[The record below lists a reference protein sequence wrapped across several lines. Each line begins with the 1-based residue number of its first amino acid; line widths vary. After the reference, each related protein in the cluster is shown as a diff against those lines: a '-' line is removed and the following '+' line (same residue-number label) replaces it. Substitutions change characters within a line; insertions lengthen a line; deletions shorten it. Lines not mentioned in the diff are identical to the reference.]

1 MLPKTLVFSGGGTR
15 CLVFLPA
22 LIELQKRGHL
32 SRVKEIWGTS
42 AGSLLGSL
50 YALSYDAQKVYDA
63 MYKAD
68 FTKFRDIDVTNIF
81 NIMTT
86 WGLDDGKSLVAMIE
100 DLLEQV
106 EPGSKTKTMSE
117 LPTMNIIVS
126 DLTLR
131 ETVVVNA
138 TTFPKLRLVEAIRA
152 SMSFPFFLRPYITE
166 TKHIWIDGGLIHNFP
181 WHLLPSDQARAEALG
196 FAFLRK
202 DDGAIQSLTQY
213 IFAIINFNK
222 RKHAYQLSNVI
233 LFPIPAYPL
242 YYIKFNDEDYAM
254 VENISMTTVTAW
266 LSTYDLGRLPG
277 TSEIPGQS
285 AGQNTPSPTSPAS
298 HTIGSLGNQTPC
310 REPVQGSSPPQ
321 SLYRPLSYRRWS
333 V

>member
-32 SRVKEIWGTS
+32 SRVKDVWGTS
-42 AGSLLGSL
+42 AGALLGSL
-50 YALSYDAQKVYDA
+50 YALSHDAQKVYDA

-106 EPGSKTKTMSE
+106 EPGSKNKTMSE
-117 LPTMNIIVS
+117 LPTMNIVVS

-131 ETVVVNA
+131 ETIVVNA
-138 TTFPKLRLVEAIRA
+138 ITFPTLRVVEAIRA
-152 SMSFPFFLRPYITE
+152 SMSLPFFLRPYITE
-166 TKHIWIDGGLIHNFP
+166 QKHIWVDGALIHNFP
-181 WHLLPSDQARAEALG
+181 WRLMPSQKARDEALG
-196 FAFLRK
+196 FAFIRK
-202 DDGAIQSLTQY
+202 DYGGIQGLTQY
-213 IFAIINFNK
+213 IFAIMNFNE
-222 RKHAYQLSNVI
+222 RKHVEQVPNI
-233 LFPIPAYPL
+233 LWFPTPAYPSW
-242 YYIKFNDEDYAM
+242 YIKFNDEDYDM
-254 VENISMTTVTAW
+254 IETLSRKTLDAW

-285 AGQNTPSPTSPAS
+285 ADQNTPSLTSPAS
-298 HTIGSLGNQTPC
+298 HTIGSSDTQTPC